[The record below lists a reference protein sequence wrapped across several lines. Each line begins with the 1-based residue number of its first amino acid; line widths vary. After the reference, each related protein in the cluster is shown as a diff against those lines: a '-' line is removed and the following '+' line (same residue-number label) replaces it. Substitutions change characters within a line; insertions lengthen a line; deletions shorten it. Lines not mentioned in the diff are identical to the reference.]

1 MEYATIHA
9 FHENP
14 RKVWTL
20 FRELGK
26 VLVPAQPNAGHWA
39 LAELQRAGF
48 LDTVVTQN
56 IDGLHGAAGSTGVI
70 ELHGN
75 HHQMTCRRC
84 GWRGPTPVDLGPDG
98 VPLCPLG
105 HVPKPDVVL
114 FGENLPIAPLEA
126 AVRAAREASLI
137 IVAGTSAEV
146 APASSLPAIVKERGG
161 LVVEMNLG
169 HTALSSMADLQV
181 LGDLVET
188 LPELWTL
195 LRE

>member
-1 MEYATIHA
+1 
-9 FHENP
+9 
-14 RKVWTL
+14 
-20 FRELGK
+20 
-26 VLVPAQPNAGHWA
+26 
-39 LAELQRAGF
+39 
-48 LDTVVTQN
+48 
-56 IDGLHGAAGSTGVI
+56 
-70 ELHGN
+70 
-75 HHQMTCRRC
+75 
-84 GWRGPTPVDLGPDG
+84 
-98 VPLCPLG
+98 
-105 HVPKPDVVL
+105 VPKPDVVL